1 MEMPRKKI
9 FRSEEDN
16 SEINVSP
23 LLDMVFI
30 LLIFFVVTSTFVRET
45 GVDVNKPKASS
56 AKQIKDKILKMA
68 ITREGVVHIHEK
80 QVELDE
86 LEVIL
91 KREVMQNPLVK
102 AIIVADE
109 KAYMETLVA
118 VLDRCNSV
126 GITKTSIAATAN

>member
-1 MEMPRKKI
+1 MPRKKI
-9 FRSEEDN
+9 FKSEEDN
-16 SEINVSP
+16 SEINISP

-45 GVDVNKPKASS
+45 GVEVNKPKASS
-56 AKQIKDKILKMA
+56 ASQIKDKILKMA
-68 ITREGVVHIHEK
+68 ITREGAVHIHEK
-80 QVELDE
+80 QVGLDE
-86 LEVIL
+86 LETIL
-91 KREVMQNPLVK
+91 KREVTQNPLVK

-126 GITKTSIAATAN
+126 GITKTSIAATAD